1 MRKFLSFLLALTVCT
16 TLISCGGQP
25 EYDRSDTRIDSSS
38 KADQSA
44 NLSADNRSASG
55 STLPAGSEELPASDD
70 SSDDFSGM
78 NGDEWWVHWLADVDS
93 GRYVLYMYHS
103 DDQDSFY
110 FQGKEYGDENI
121 YIISGTYAKKDDG
134 NFVLLSEYGDV
145 YNLCVRDG
153 EAVLT
158 RDTILGELTFT
169 LPDNPSN
176 PFKDMKVQTDWL
188 EGKIDIS

>member
-16 TLISCGGQP
+16 TLISCGEQP
-25 EYDRSDTRIDSSS
+25 EHDRSDTQIDSSS

-44 NLSADNRSASG
+44 NLSADNGSVSG
-55 STLPAGSEELPASDD
+55 SSLPAGGEEPPASGD

-78 NGDEWWVHWLADVDS
+78 SGDEWWVYWLADVDS
-93 GRYVLYMYHS
+93 GRYELYMYHG
-103 DDQDSFY
+103 DDQDSFSLW
-110 FQGKEYGDENI
+110 GKEYGDENI
-121 YIISGTYAKKDDG
+121 HIISGTYAKKDDG

-145 YNLCVRDG
+145 FDLCVRDG
-153 EAVLT
+153 EATLT
-158 RDTILGELTFT
+158 GDTIYGKLVFT

-176 PFKDMKVQTDWL
+176 PFKGVGNPTDWL